1 MREHSGESFCAWD
14 CGGTLV
20 GADPLIGLSVF
31 PMTRV
36 DVGIDPYEFFRGF
49 QKSRGDSDRRESPEE
64 GAVSNRQSAQI
75 EELSLRASAHTGVA
89 IPPIFKHLR

>member
-1 MREHSGESFCAWD
+1 MTIPRNAEAFRGIFYVWD

-36 DVGIDPYEFFRGF
+36 DVGIDPYELF
-49 QKSRGDSDRRESPEE
+49 
-64 GAVSNRQSAQI
+64 
-75 EELSLRASAHTGVA
+75 
-89 IPPIFKHLR
+89 

>member
-1 MREHSGESFCAWD
+1 MTIPRNAEAFRGIFYVWD

-36 DVGIDPYEFFRGF
+36 DVGIDPYEFFSGL
-49 QKSRGDSDRRESPEE
+49 SEEPGDCDRRESPE
-64 GAVSNRQSAQI
+64 GAHQCERHFAM
-75 EELSLRASAHTGVA
+75 ASG
-89 IPPIFKHLR
+89 

>member
-1 MREHSGESFCAWD
+1 MTIPRNAEAFRGIFYVWD

-36 DVGIDPYEFFRGF
+36 DVGIDPYKFFRGF
-49 QKSRGDSDRRESPEE
+49 RKNQ
-64 GAVSNRQSAQI
+64 GAHQCERHFTM
-75 EELSLRASAHTGVA
+75 ASG
-89 IPPIFKHLR
+89 